1 MKPARRLRR
10 RIIAGGLALIAA
22 FAGFAAYD
30 GWRLHQQI
38 VSANERELGNLAQ
51 ALSGEADRSLQAVDV
66 LLRDTASWYE
76 SAPRA
81 ADPDAVAA
89 ALGSRA
95 VGVPQVSVLT
105 LVDARGLQRHRSRAT
120 GEPLADV
127 SDRPYFRKHRDT
139 DTAGLFINEPIV
151 TRTERQPALVVS
163 RRLNRPDGSFDG
175 VVTAI
180 VTLEA
185 LQSAYS
191 AIQLGEGSSLL
202 LALDDGTLVV
212 QQPVGVGPSRTRFP
226 EISALKGG
234 TLIDRYTSPA
244 DGRAKLVAVVGV
256 GEQPLILAI
265 TRDEAEALRPWYDE
279 MWSAA
284 WRTVMVSLLVGLT
297 IAALLRQLG
306 RLAQGQRALRESEE
320 RYAMAMEAANE
331 GHAEWCAADGT
342 LFASD
347 KWNALHGIGEHAPS
361 AGSGS
366 GVMRGVV
373 IHPDDVQA
381 VTAAFDDNLAGRSRS
396 IEVEYRVRAPD
407 GGWRWIHARG
417 RCLIDAERGP
427 PRLFC
432 AATDVTARKEAEDA
446 KQRMAARLQ
455 QNERL
460 EALGTLA
467 GGIAHDFN
475 NILGAIL
482 GFGELAQQQA
492 EPGSA
497 LRRHIDRVMQG
508 GTRARMLVKRI
519 LDFSRSG
526 VAELSP
532 VHVQAVVEEVI
543 AMLTPTLPPGVALRA
558 ELDAK
563 NCAVLGDGT
572 QLYQVVMNLCTNAV
586 QAVEEGGEG
595 GEGRVTVKLQ
605 QVQITAPRLLMH
617 AELAVGAHVCLAI
630 EDNGT
635 GMAPEVLQRIFEPF
649 FTTKKQGEGT
659 GLGLSV
665 VHGIVSDLGGAID
678 VVSLPGQGTAVSVW
692 LPVSGECEPPA
703 ATVAAEWP
711 TGQGQTVLVV
721 DDERSLVELAEET
734 LASLGYEP
742 VGFDS
747 AEAALRAFEA
757 DPTRFDAL
765 LTDEMLPGMPGSEL
779 ARQVRTLRPELPV
792 ILMSGK
798 VDKALLQR
806 AHDAGVEA
814 VLHKPLALR
823 ELATRLAEA
832 IRPDGGAGYN

>member
-1 MKPARRLRR
+1 MKPARRLHR
-10 RIIAGGLALIAA
+10 RIVAGGLALIAA
-22 FAGFAAYD
+22 FAGSAAYD
-30 GWRLHQQI
+30 GWRLHQQ
-38 VSANERELGNLAQ
+38 VMSVNERELGNLAQ

-81 ADPDAVAA
+81 ADADVVAA

-163 RRLNRPDGSFDG
+163 RRLNRPDGRFDG

-180 VTLEA
+180 VTLQA

-191 AIQLGEGSSLL
+191 VIQLGEGSSLL

-212 QQPVGVGPSRTRFP
+212 QQPAGVGPSRTRFP

-244 DGRAKLVAVVGV
+244 DRRAKLVAVVGV

-279 MWSAA
+279 MWSAV
-284 WRTVMVSLLVGLT
+284 WRTAMVSLLVGLT

-347 KWNALHGIGEHAPS
+347 KWNALHGIGGHAPG
-361 AGSGS
+361 AVGGV
-366 GVMRGVV
+366 GVMRDVV
-373 IHPDDVQA
+373 IHPDDLQA

-417 RCLIDAERGP
+417 RCLIDAEGGA

-446 KQRMAARLQ
+446 KQRMATRLQ

-526 VAELSP
+526 VAELTP
-532 VHVQAVVEEVI
+532 VHVQSVVEEVI
-543 AMLTPTLPPGVALRA
+543 AMLTPALPPGVDLQA
-558 ELDAK
+558 ELNAK
-563 NCAVLGDGT
+563 DCAVLGDGT

-586 QAVEEGGEG
+586 QAIEKGGTG
-595 GEGRVTVKLQ
+595 TVAVRLHH
-605 QVQITAPRLLMH
+605 VQITAPRLLLH
-617 AELAVGAHVCLAI
+617 AELAVGAYVCLAV

-635 GMAPEVLQRIFEPF
+635 GMAPEVMQRIFEPF

-665 VHGIVSDLGGAID
+665 VHGIVADLGGAID
-678 VVSLPGQGTAVSVW
+678 VVSLPEQGTTVSAW
-692 LPVSGECEPPA
+692 LPVSGACEAPA
-703 ATVAAEWP
+703 AAVAADWP
-711 TGQGQTVLVV
+711 FGQGQTVLVV

-742 VGFDS
+742 VGFAS
-747 AEAALRAFEA
+747 AEAALRAVQAEPA
-757 DPTRFDAL
+757 RFDAL

-779 ARQVRTLRPELPV
+779 ARQVLALRPEIPV

-806 AHDAGVEA
+806 ARDAGVEA

-832 IRPDGGAGYN
+832 IRPHGGAGYN